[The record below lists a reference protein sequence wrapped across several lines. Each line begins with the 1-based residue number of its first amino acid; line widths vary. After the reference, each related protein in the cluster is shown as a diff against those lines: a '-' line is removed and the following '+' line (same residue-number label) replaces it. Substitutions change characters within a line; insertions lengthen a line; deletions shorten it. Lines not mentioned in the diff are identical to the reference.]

1 VNGVMFVVSNID
13 VGDEKEKM
21 LLMGCVVEEEWCGW
35 MLRNS
40 SGTYRVVAIR
50 PQLSRTATTSKGY
63 TSNRSCISVFDR
75 PIRVTL
81 VL

>member
-1 VNGVMFVVSNID
+1 MSVVSNID

-21 LLMGCVVEEEWCGW
+21 LLMGCVVEEEWRGW

-40 SGTYRVVAIR
+40 SGTYRIVVIR

-63 TSNRSCISVFDR
+63 TSNRSCVSVFDR
-75 PIRVTL
+75 PTRVTL